1 MKFKYNYD
9 LFEEDNAR
17 IFLVFLQ
24 RIIYNYLDRKNQ
36 MQKM

>member
-1 MKFKYNYD
+1 MEFKYNYD
-9 LFEEDNAR
+9 LFEEDIAR